1 MDIIWILYVFSK
13 THRYSV
19 PIYLCKGTN
28 FSCNYKENELKRL
41 KDWKIEASVEGA
53 KDIEHFTLIHTNKT
67 TEKNKSLT
75 ILYNLGEIY
84 IIAGRIKIPYNPLQS
99 GRNLYN
105 CGKNKNPL
113 QSFTIW
119 EKTI

>member
-1 MDIIWILYVFSK
+1 MSNYMDIICFLK

-53 KDIEHFTLIHTNKT
+53 KDIEHTNPH
-67 TEKNKSLT
+67 E
-75 ILYNLGEIY
+75 
-84 IIAGRIKIPYNPLQS
+84 
-99 GRNLYN
+99 
-105 CGKNKNPL
+105 
-113 QSFTIW
+113 
-119 EKTI
+119 